1 MKRIELLLSGWDFS
15 YDQEDWYPP
24 LLDALKGVS
33 ADQAGWRPEGSE
45 VNTIWQNVN
54 HLIFYKE
61 RLLRRWMG
69 EETEYPAGVTND
81 DTFAVDSKSDVD
93 WQDTLA
99 RLDRV
104 QSGIREKLASLTEA
118 VLDDAIPGR
127 KLEEWAHS
135 LIRHDAYHTGEII
148 LLRKLQGSWP
158 ARRSFE

>member
-1 MKRIELLLSGWDFS
+1 MNRIEVLVQGWQFS

-33 ADQAGWRPEGSE
+33 AAQASWKPAGSV
-45 VNTIWQNVN
+45 VNTIWENVN

-61 RLLRRWMG
+61 RLLKRWTG
-69 EETEYPAGVTND
+69 EETEYPPGLTND
-81 DTFAVDSKSDVD
+81 DTFSVPSTDEES

-104 QSGIREKLASLTEA
+104 HRGIGERLAALSEA
-118 VLDDAIPGR
+118 DLDDAIPSR
-127 KLEEWAHS
+127 KLDAWAHS

-148 LLRKLQGSWP
+148 MMRKLQGSWP